1 MLWHM
6 LSPALQPPSADF
18 DLAQRSI
25 FLDFDGTLVP
35 ITARPDDVVVS
46 ERTRN
51 AVAALATA
59 MPGRLAIVSGRT
71 LAAIRDYFPGIPLS
85 VAGSHGLELETIGG
99 RRITPKRPAELDGI
113 VDELQALADRVP
125 GVLVESKDF
134 GAAIHY
140 REAPGA
146 QPACEALAY
155 VLADR
160 TGFDVQPGKM
170 VYELTLPGSDKG
182 RAVIAMMAEA
192 PMAGTVPV
200 FVGDDLTDE
209 KGFAAVRQ
217 LGGEAVLVG
226 AERETRAT
234 SRIAAQG
241 DVIGWLEA
249 LLERAG

>member
-1 MLWHM
+1 MLRHM
-6 LSPALQPPSADF
+6 LLPALQPPSADF

-35 ITARPDDVVVS
+35 ISTRPDDVVVAD
-46 ERTRN
+46 RTRK
-51 AVAALATA
+51 AVAALAAA

-71 LAAIRDYFPGIPLS
+71 LSTIRGYFPGIPLS
-85 VAGSHGLELETIGG
+85 VAGSHGLEIETVGG
-99 RRITPKRPAELDGI
+99 RRIMPRRPAELDGI

-125 GVLVESKDF
+125 GVLIETKDF
-134 GAAIHY
+134 GAAIHF

-192 PMAGTVPV
+192 PMAGTLPV

-209 KGFAAVRQ
+209 KGFAAVRR

-226 AERETRAT
+226 GERETAAT
-234 SRIAAQG
+234 SRIPAQAE
-241 DVIGWLEA
+241 VIGWIEA
-249 LLERAG
+249 LLERAA